1 MADPP
6 GHRGPRQQQ
15 ADATRRHLLSTAR
28 EVFAGHGYQATTV
41 RAITDRA
48 STAHGTFYLY
58 FHNKEDAFCQV
69 IEAVIVDDLAAG
81 TFTLLDV
88 GPDQDGLASA
98 IREFVADYSR
108 HLGLWRALL
117 EGMLQSRA
125 VRELWLELRRRT
137 VVRLADQLR
146 DQLDRGVV
154 RSFDPLLTAHALTAM
169 TEWFAF
175 THLALD
181 EPGPGGGR
189 SEAAVDTLAD
199 LWLHA
204 VYGRVGPGQPPGA
217 PVPGVPG
224 GSGVPGGAA

>member
-6 GHRGPRQQQ
+6 DHRGPEPRTPDSRGPRQQQ
-15 ADATRRHLLSTAR
+15 ADATRRHLLASAGN
-28 EVFAGHGYQATTV
+28 VFATSGYQAATV

-69 IEAVIVDDLAAG
+69 IEAVIVDELAAG
-81 TFTLLDV
+81 TFTILDA
-88 GPDQDGLASA
+88 GPDRDGLARA
-98 IREFVADYSR
+98 IRDFVTDYSR

-125 VRELWLELRRRT
+125 VRELWLDLRRRT
-137 VVRLADQLR
+137 VLRLASQMQDH
-146 DQLDRGVV
+146 LDRGDV
-154 RSFDPLLTAHALTAM
+154 RPLDPLLTAHALTSM

-181 EPGPGGGR
+181 EPAPEGGR
-189 SEAAVDTLAD
+189 TEAAIDTLAD

-204 VYGRVGPGQPPGA
+204 VFGRVDGQGA
-217 PVPGVPG
+217 
-224 GSGVPGGAA
+224 